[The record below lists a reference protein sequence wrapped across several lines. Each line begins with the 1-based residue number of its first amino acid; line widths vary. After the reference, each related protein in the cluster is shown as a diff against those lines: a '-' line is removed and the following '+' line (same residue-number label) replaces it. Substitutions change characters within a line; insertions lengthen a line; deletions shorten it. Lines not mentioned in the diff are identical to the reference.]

1 MRISPHWR
9 RSLGA
14 LALSITT
21 ASIAHA
27 QAWYAALSG
36 AAESPPNASPGFGYV
51 SLTLAG
57 NLLTM
62 NATFGGLTGTTSA
75 AHIHCCTAVALTG
88 TAGVATQTP
97 SFVGF
102 PLGVTNGLFVSILN
116 MDDASSYNAAFV
128 TAQGSVANA
137 RAALFAG
144 MNSRTSYFNVHT
156 SAFGGGEIRG
166 FINVVPEP
174 STYVLMATGLLA
186 LGIVARRRRS
196 A

>member
-9 RSLGA
+9 RALSA

-36 AAESPPNASPGFGYV
+36 PAESPANASPGFGYV
-51 SLTLAG
+51 SLTLVG

-62 NATFGGLTGTTSA
+62 NATFGGLTGTTTAS
-75 AHIHCCTAVALTG
+75 HIHCCTAVALAG

-102 PLGVTNGLFVSILN
+102 PLGVTNGLFVSTLN

-128 TAQGSVANA
+128 TAQGGVANA
-137 RAALFAG
+137 RVALFGG
-144 MNSRTSYFNVHT
+144 MNSGKSYFNVHT

-166 FINVVPEP
+166 FINLVPEP
-174 STYVLMATGLLA
+174 STYVLMAIGLLA
-186 LGIVARRRRS
+186 LGIVARRRS
-196 A
+196 SV